1 MALIFIKVAPYGY
14 NTQEKG
20 LHYYADLAAQ
30 RISPPLLPN
39 PQAYIL
45 KHVKKGDLKDVKLLL
60 SSPQK
65 RAIQTA
71 RIIRRLFLK
80 NTLIRVDADLNEVP
94 FSLDNLDSKAYS
106 STIAR
111 TKFLQDFAN
120 NTLLESR
127 KSIKARIRS
136 IFKKAECADTL
147 LVTHTFLMKIL
158 ETFVKFR
165 DLFDSPQKL
174 RRNFTV
180 NRRLFDY
187 CEMLTIENRIKQ
199 SLNKEKRGF

>member
-1 MALIFIKVAPYGY
+1 MALVLIKVAPYGY

-30 RISPPLLPN
+30 RISPPLLPGS
-39 PQAYIL
+39 QDYIL
-45 KHVKKGDLKDVKLLL
+45 KHVKKGDLKDVKLIL

-80 NTLIRVDADLNEVP
+80 NTLIRVDADLNEIP
-94 FSLDNLDSKAYS
+94 FSLDGLDSKAYS

-120 NTLLESR
+120 NTLLEPR

-136 IFKKAECADTL
+136 IFKKAERPDTL

-158 ETFVKFR
+158 ETFVKFP
-165 DLFDSPQKL
+165 DLFESPQKL
-174 RRNFTV
+174 RRNFAV
-180 NRRLFDY
+180 NRRLFNY
-187 CEMLTIENRIKQ
+187 CEMLTTENKA
-199 SLNKEKRGF
+199 KFK